1 MKKRFVLGMLSAAL
15 MFGLE
20 GCMLL
25 GSIDGGRYSPNS
37 PPENDCVL
45 TIKGNGN
52 ALHAVVITSFDGK
65 TVEWRG
71 QAAIPVP
78 KDFKI
83 KIPAG
88 KHTLTG
94 QQGYGALAGASF
106 STTFT
111 FVAGKK
117 YEAEI
122 VGSLRIIEK

>member
-1 MKKRFVLGMLSAAL
+1 MKKRFVLGMLAAAL
-15 MFGLE
+15 MFGLA
-20 GCMLL
+20 GCMSL
-25 GSIDGGRYSPNS
+25 GSIDGGRYSPDS
-37 PPENDCVL
+37 PSENDCTL
-45 TIKGNGN
+45 TLKGNGLTQN
-52 ALHAVVITSFDGK
+52 LVVITSFDGA

-71 QAAIPVP
+71 QEMPK

-94 QQGYGALAGASF
+94 QRGHGPMAGATM
-106 STTFT
+106 STTYT

-122 VGSLRIIEK
+122 VGSLRIVEK